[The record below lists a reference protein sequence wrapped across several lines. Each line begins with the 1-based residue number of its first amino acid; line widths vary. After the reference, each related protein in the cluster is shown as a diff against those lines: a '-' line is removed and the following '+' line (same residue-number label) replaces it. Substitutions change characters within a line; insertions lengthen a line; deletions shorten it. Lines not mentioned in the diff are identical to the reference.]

1 MASVILNLL
10 YHIYLCMIPFFIIIE
25 TSALR
30 SLKETQFYM
39 KLIVYR
45 CFMNWVFCKILQ
57 NKQVRKHLD
66 PSLFLIITLQPHTH
80 THAYCFRA
88 LCKIFAE
95 ALVKFLYRW
104 PGDIIGFKNLRKP
117 SPFWNYFQ

>member
-30 SLKETQFYM
+30 SLKETQLYM

-45 CFMNWVFCKILQ
+45 CFMNWVFYKILQ

-66 PSLFLIITLQPHTH
+66 RSLFDNNVTAPYTYPCLLFQSS
-80 THAYCFRA
+80 

-95 ALVKFLYRW
+95 ALAKSLYRW